1 MFAYSLRAS
10 ALGALAL
17 AVVAPVAS
25 AAPSS
30 GPTDTVRG
38 DHLRV
43 SVSSSGRALND
54 GDSDLYCHPTSGVR
68 ADAQSACDA
77 LDRLSEPGKEL
88 FAPVAGDAL
97 CTLQYGGPATARVTG
112 TWQGRAVDAGF
123 SRANGCEIA
132 RWDALTPLLPA
143 VTSQSGDVVTR

>member
-1 MFAYSLRAS
+1 MFVRSLRAS

-17 AVVAPVAS
+17 AAIAPVAS
-25 AAPSS
+25 AAPS

-54 GDSDLYCHPTSGVR
+54 GVVDLYCHPASGVR

-88 FAPVAGDAL
+88 FAPVAGEVL

-112 TWQGRAVDAGF
+112 TWQGRAVDAEF

-132 RWDALTPLLPA
+132 RWDTFTPLLPA
-143 VTSQSGDVVTR
+143 MTSQSLDVVKR